1 MHNNNIY
8 DDPKLQKVFNEGY
21 EKGREA
27 GAKIT
32 ASIEHELSSK
42 CNSLTEENHILRKDL
57 ESIETEFARM
67 RAQLDIVCLIFGRK

>member
-8 DDPKLQKVFNEGY
+8 DDPKLQKIFNEGY

-32 ASIEHELSSK
+32 ASIEHELSAK
-42 CNSLTEENHILRKDL
+42 CNSLAEENHILREELKA
-57 ESIETEFARM
+57 IETEFGRM
-67 RAQLDIVCLIFGRK
+67 RAQLDIVYLIFGK